1 MLPQPISYCSVSHL
15 SCSVAPL
22 CRNIAMDGVVFVE
35 DHEVESLGSERGE
48 DRALVI
54 YAFMNCGE
62 HAVPVP
68 S

>member
-1 MLPQPISYCSVSHL
+1 
-15 SCSVAPL
+15 
-22 CRNIAMDGVVFVE
+22 MDGVVFVE